1 MNSLRVAILGLVA
14 IAATGCMRYT
24 PSPVEPSVALRSSR
38 PPAGPISY
46 EAAVRWAIE
55 HNPELRAL
63 AWRADAVAW
72 SPASEPLAIGVGRGS
87 DTRAEAGLSL
97 DALSLLGLGTRRAE
111 EALACARRDESWM
124 AFHERARAIAGE
136 IAELYAVDAAMAA
149 MPPYPAVGIDVR
161 AFVNAGLDAPASEA
175 AALATESDV
184 RTENA
189 ERATQRRAFRSAVA
203 RLLGLGDAA
212 IELAPTA
219 PNWPTIPKVAPEAL
233 ATTRIDVQRR
243 VASFEV
249 ADRALR
255 RAVAAQWPGLVLE
268 PQVALDPST
277 LFGLVTLRIPIGAGR
292 EVRAAESEREAA
304 RADVDAAVLAALQD
318 ARDATDRFAQAE
330 RLTVAARTRL
340 DASTRLGAAT
350 KTRLQVAGGSVT
362 ETLFAQDAVL
372 ASAKALRE
380 ALVDEARARARAAVA
395 NGWPSPLATP

>member
-1 MNSLRVAILGLVA
+1 MRFLRATILGLFA
-14 IAATGCMRYT
+14 LAATGCMRYT
-24 PSPVEPSVALRSSR
+24 SSPVDPSVALRSSR
-38 PPAGPISY
+38 PPAGPIPY

-63 AWRADAVAW
+63 AWRADAAAW
-72 SPASEPLAIGVGRGS
+72 SPASEPVEIGAGRGS
-87 DTRAEAGLSL
+87 DTRSEAGLSL

-111 EALACARRDESWM
+111 VALACARRDESWM

-136 IAELYAVDAAMAA
+136 IAEWYAVDAALAE

-189 ERATQRRAFRSAVA
+189 ERATQRRAVRSAVA
-203 RLLGLGDAA
+203 RLLGLGDATL
-212 IELAPTA
+212 ELAPTA
-219 PNWPTIPKVAPEAL
+219 TNWPAMPKIAPETL

-243 VASFEV
+243 LASFEV

-255 RAVAAQWPGLVLE
+255 RSVAGQWPGLVLG
-268 PQVALDPST
+268 PQVALDPTT
-277 LFGLVTLRIPIGAGR
+277 LFGTVKLRIPVGAGR
-292 EVRAAESEREAA
+292 EVRAAESVREAA
-304 RADVDAAVLAALQD
+304 RAEVEVAVLAALQD
-318 ARDATDRFAQAE
+318 ARDTSDRLAQAE
-330 RLTVAARTRL
+330 RLTVAARTRF
-340 DASTRLGAAT
+340 DASTRLGDAT
-350 KTRLQVAGGSVT
+350 RVRLSVAGGSVT

-380 ALVDEARARARAAVA
+380 ALVNEARARARAAVA
-395 NGWPSPLATP
+395 NGWPSPLAAP